1 MHVIWAHDL
10 QSCLNN
16 WSVIKR
22 VKYSDS
28 MLYEIMKFENCLK
41 IWTGFFKFLERIKW
55 TYSGCINLRMYQLEG
70 LKWEGFKCY
79 WIKKQISMTYS
90 RSSFGK
96 ILKLLIRIGW
106 MKIKGFYLLLNNET
120 DGTLSCPSPQIC
132 KLINTKLKRETQK
145 LSI

>member
-16 WSVIKR
+16 WSVIKW

-79 WIKKQISMTYS
+79 WIKKQIYMTYS
-90 RSSFGK
+90 RSSFGNK
-96 ILKLLIRIGW
+96 SWNSWYKSDGW
-106 MKIKGFYLLLNNET
+106 KSKGFMCYWIMKQR
-120 DGTLSCPSPQIC
+120 GPFHVHP
-132 KLINTKLKRETQK
+132 LKFVN
-145 LSI
+145 